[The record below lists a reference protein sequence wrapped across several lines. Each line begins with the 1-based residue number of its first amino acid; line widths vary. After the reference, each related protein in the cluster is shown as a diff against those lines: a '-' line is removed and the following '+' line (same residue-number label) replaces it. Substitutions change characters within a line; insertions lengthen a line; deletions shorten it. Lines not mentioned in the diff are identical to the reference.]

1 MEVLMFARMSPA
13 APPYP
18 QAIRERLDKIMPPGV
33 PPLVLFTTLARDA
46 RLFERFMAGSLL
58 DPGNLDLRAREIVID
73 RVTALARSEYEWGV
87 HIALFA
93 EKASLSADQIKS
105 TASGDATDPCWSDRE
120 RALFSACDELH
131 AACDLGD
138 EAWARLRSHFSDE
151 AILEILML
159 CGLYRLVAYLTNAL
173 RLPLEPFA
181 RRFPNIDAIAR

>member
-1 MEVLMFARMSPA
+1 MSARVSA
-13 APPYP
+13 AARPYP
-18 QAIRERLDKIMPPGV
+18 QAIQERLDKIMPPGM

-87 HIALFA
+87 HVALFA
-93 EKASLSADQIKS
+93 ERASLSADQITS

-120 RALFSACDELH
+120 RALISACDAVH
-131 AACDLGD
+131 ATCDLDD
-138 EAWARLRSHFSDE
+138 EVWARLRSHFSDE

-159 CGLYRLVAYLTNAL
+159 CGQYRMIAYLTNAL
-173 RLPLEPFA
+173 RLPIEPFA
-181 RRFPNIDAIAR
+181 RRFPNIDAVAK

>member
-1 MEVLMFARMSPA
+1 MSARVSA
-13 APPYP
+13 AARPYP
-18 QAIRERLDKIMPPGV
+18 PAIQERLDKIMPPGM

-58 DPGNLDLRAREIVID
+58 DPGNLDLRSREIVIA
-73 RVTALARSEYEWGV
+73 RITALARSEYEWGV

-93 EKASLSADQIKS
+93 KRASLSADQITS

-120 RALFSACDELH
+120 RALISACDELH
-131 AACDLGD
+131 ATCDLDD
-138 EAWARLRSHFSDE
+138 EAWVSLRSHFSDE

-173 RLPLEPFA
+173 RLPMEPFA
-181 RRFPNIDAIAR
+181 RRFPNIGAIAK

>member
-1 MEVLMFARMSPA
+1 M
-13 APPYP
+13 
-18 QAIRERLDKIMPPGV
+18 
-33 PPLVLFTTLARDA
+33 
-46 RLFERFMAGSLL
+46 
-58 DPGNLDLRAREIVID
+58 
-73 RVTALARSEYEWGV
+73 

-93 EKASLSADQIKS
+93 EKAALSADQIKS
-105 TASGDATDPCWSDRE
+105 TANGDATDPCWSDRE
-120 RALFSACDELH
+120 RALISACDELH
-131 AACDLGD
+131 AACDLDD

>member
-1 MEVLMFARMSPA
+1 MPARLSAA

-18 QAIRERLDKIMPPGV
+18 QAVRERLDKIMPAGV

-58 DPGNLDLRAREIVID
+58 DRGSLDLRTREIVVD

-93 EKASLSADQIKS
+93 KKASLSADQIAS
-105 TASGDATDPCWSDRE
+105 IASGDATDPCWSDRE
-120 RALFSACDELH
+120 RALISACDELH
-131 AACDLGD
+131 ATCDLDD
-138 EAWARLRSHFSDE
+138 EAWTTLRSHFSDE

-173 RLPLEPFA
+173 RLPMEPFA
-181 RRFPNIDAIAR
+181 RRFPKIHATAK